1 MQPLARMGPDP
12 TTGTCKH
19 DHEPTRTDH
28 GPIRPDPAVDRGGH
42 PPAMG
47 PPAIQTSRTVVT
59 TGRAEWP
66 STDIGVLSVG
76 PPPPKT
82 IDRPVAEIEQP
93 TKTKKNATKK
103 NTAQNIKSKKVKT
116 CLKRVKMSQ
125 CGRGMGWSQNGLIN
139 FHMFHINARNL
150 NELTNKYDL

>member
-76 PPPPKT
+76 PPLRKLL
-82 IDRPVAEIEQP
+82 IDRSRKLNNRPKQKKRNQEKHG
-93 TKTKKNATKK
+93 TKH
-103 NTAQNIKSKKVKT
+103 KVK
-116 CLKRVKMSQ
+116 K
-125 CGRGMGWSQNGLIN
+125 SQN
-139 FHMFHINARNL
+139 MFKKGQ
-150 NELTNKYDL
+150 NESMWEGDGVESKWAYQFSHVSYKC

>member
-76 PPPPKT
+76 PPSENYWST
-82 IDRPVAEIEQP
+82 GRGNWTTDQN
-93 TKTKKNATKK
+93 KKNATKK

-116 CLKRVKMSQ
+116 CLKKVKMSQ